1 MEENDFEK
9 QSLNSQVSEWDSVSL
24 GQPPY
29 LDIRLPQLEIDRSSP
44 IPPRSR
50 NGKSRGSH
58 LYSDIQQQFLCV
70 PSHSALYSGRTSP
83 SVTGSIQSDPES
95 CMDVSKYQQDDSD
108 DEGMGVT

>member
-1 MEENDFEK
+1 MLYIYNHCICI
-9 QSLNSQVSEWDSVSL
+9 
-24 GQPPY
+24 G
-29 LDIRLPQLEIDRSSP
+29 
-44 IPPRSR
+44 
-50 NGKSRGSH
+50 H

-108 DEGMGVT
+108 DEGMGTLSVKVICACGTLLTFFLQFFRSNLSTSIFPHILQAFY